1 MVEVT
6 SPVRGSRDCPPVRA
20 MCTRKPRGGEGDEG
34 SAHNDEQDAA
44 VGTKSER
51 LSCSTSSLPRWPCS
65 SFPRSLAQEKA
76 VESFLLE
83 SPKRSP
89 NKMNPVP

>member
-44 VGTKSER
+44 VGSKSER
-51 LSCSTSSLPRWPCS
+51 LYHAVHLPSDPAPA
-65 SFPRSLAQEKA
+65 FPRSLAQEKA

>member
-20 MCTRKPRGGEGDEG
+20 MCTGKPWGGKGDGG

-44 VGTKSER
+44 VDTKSER
-51 LSCSTSSLPRWPCS
+51 LYHAVHLPYRAGPA
-65 SFPRSLAQEKA
+65 LAFQGL
-76 VESFLLE
+76 SHR
-83 SPKRSP
+83 KRLWRVSY
-89 NKMNPVP
+89 